1 MTLSKLIVFQFVAKA
16 PSTQHFN
23 GESQTFIHIKIKEK
37 ENRNSKYKNDVD
49 IPEIQA
55 KGDRIVFVVDFQ
67 HI

>member
-1 MTLSKLIVFQFVAKA
+1 MAKV
-16 PSTQHFN
+16 PSTKHFN
-23 GESQTFIHIKIKEK
+23 GVSQTFINMKIKEK

-49 IPEIQA
+49 IPEIEA

>member
-1 MTLSKLIVFQFVAKA
+1 MIVFQFLAKV
-16 PSTQHFN
+16 PSTKHFN
-23 GESQTFIHIKIKEK
+23 GVSQTFINMKIKEK

-49 IPEIQA
+49 IPEIEA